1 MRCSIGVEEDPHD
14 IFRTYVSQTRYSFGI
29 TATHRSGI
37 VALVLVCE
45 LGNRRRKFKQRRP
58 QMIPSFFAIT
68 SLVIALFL
76 LDFEMKREL

>member
-1 MRCSIGVEEDPHD
+1 MRCSIGVEEDPYD
-14 IFRTYVSQTRYSFGI
+14 IFRTYVSQTRFSFGI

-37 VALVLVCE
+37 VALVE

-68 SLVIALFL
+68 SLVNALFMR
-76 LDFEMKREL
+76 DFETKREL